1 MTFSE
6 ETADSVK
13 LFAAAVI
20 VSIYGHDPKIEIKV
34 FTDAILDEAEEAESI
49 QMQVITKFGQI
60 VIFPNFNTGKSAAYI
75 INRGLV
81 HGMELEGFSSD
92 EIADAS
98 IYSAKMSFTKENV
111 ALLGYYLAHKISQL
125 AV

>member
-92 EIADAS
+92 EIADAC
-98 IYSAKMSFTKENV
+98 IN
-111 ALLGYYLAHKISQL
+111 L
-125 AV
+125 